1 MKQNIVII
9 GGGIAGLEAAKRLLR
24 LGYSPII
31 VEKQNRLG
39 GHVAGWHRL
48 FPDMTPAQEIVSGLI
63 EDNTKSDIKF
73 TAPDAAGNY
82 RLVVF
87 VTDTANRKVASAVI
101 PFKVE

>member
-63 EDNTKSDIKF
+63 EDSSDANIFLPTPTFSSTPKS
-73 TAPDAAGNY
+73 
-82 RLVVF
+82 R
-87 VTDTANRKVASAVI
+87 S
-101 PFKVE
+101 